1 MENLRYLTLYDNSS
15 SFHPRDKESRFIA
28 PRVCSFVP
36 RHRGPTTAIL
46 LSFRL
51 VITSIGQCLSKYR
64 SHPPSPLSNIRFDR
78 SEKKEK
84 RSIPI
89 DLRGGEIR
97 FYRSSRKTGV
107 IRPIHERAEESN
119 PWRGREQAGIAG
131 LARSLPEAENLGRIA
146 GGFRRRGGGE
156 GRARDEMEKEERRKK
171 R

>member
-1 MENLRYLTLYDNSS
+1 M
-15 SFHPRDKESRFIA
+15 
-28 PRVCSFVP
+28 CSFVP

-64 SHPPSPLSNIRFDR
+64 SHPSPSLSNIRFDR
-78 SEKKEK
+78 SERKKTIHPD
-84 RSIPI
+84 RSA
-89 DLRGGEIR
+89 GGRIR

-131 LARSLPEAENLGRIA
+131 LARSLSEAENLGRIA